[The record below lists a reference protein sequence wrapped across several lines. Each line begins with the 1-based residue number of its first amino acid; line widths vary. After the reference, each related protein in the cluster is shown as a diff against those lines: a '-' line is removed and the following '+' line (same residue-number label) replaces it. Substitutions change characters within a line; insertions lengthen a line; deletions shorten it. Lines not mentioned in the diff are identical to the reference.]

1 MLHNTLHSQQIKANL
16 LMPSAIHFFGSRQ
29 VGVDTSATETGWRFG
44 KGSVFI
50 PHAEHPESKNAI
62 ANINAIMAEQKLENT
77 HPGVILQ
84 SAYSNNITVVDEAFL
99 ADTKHKRDP
108 SGRIVI
114 DGDGL
119 FTVLPNIPLMNKSG
133 DAHAIIFESAAAVGI
148 IVGAWKCLSEDII
161 KLMLNNFSKHNIPFA
176 QITVHVGPGLGSGS
190 FGIGKPPL
198 DDLSKTFGSL
208 LDVAV
213 TPKPNRENPRKYY
226 FNVLAL
232 MMKHAETFQFIL
244 NINENADTFDKIR
257 WKQVKAEALAK
268 NDPEIPLQYYQH
280 CKFFSAR
287 LYVRADRL
295 ARRIA
300 RQENKPLPRQLA
312 PLAEA
317 IDFEDVK
324 NASKYN
330 RYSETGR
337 CLNLVMRM

>member
-1 MLHNTLHSQQIKANL
+1 
-16 LMPSAIHFFGSRQ
+16 MPDLIHFFGSRQ
-29 VGVDTSATETGWRFG
+29 IGVNASADNASWRYG

-50 PHAEHPESKNAI
+50 PDSEHPESKNAI

-84 SAYSNNITVVDEAFL
+84 SAYSNKITVVDEAFL
-99 ADTKHKRDP
+99 EDTKHKRDP

-119 FTVLPNIPLMNKSG
+119 FTTLPNIPLMNKSG
-133 DAHAIIFESAAAVGI
+133 DAHAIIFTSATAVGI

-161 KLMLNNFSKHNIPFA
+161 RLMLQNFSHHHIPFQ
-176 QITVHVGPGLGSGS
+176 QITVYVGPGLGSNS

-198 DDLSKTFGSL
+198 DDLNKTFGNL

-213 TPKPNRENPRKYY
+213 TPKPNKENPRKYY

-232 MMKHAETFQFIL
+232 MQKHAETFNFQINL
-244 NINENADTFDKIR
+244 NENADTFDKTS
-257 WKQVKAEALAK
+257 WKKMKKEA
-268 NDPEIPLQYYQH
+268 NENSDPLLPILYYKR

-295 ARRIA
+295 SRRIA
-300 RQENKPLPRQLA
+300 RQANKPLPDELA
-312 PLAEA
+312 TLAAE
-317 IDFEDVK
+317 IDFEDVR
-324 NASKYN
+324 NASKHN

-337 CLNLVMRM
+337 CLNIVMRR